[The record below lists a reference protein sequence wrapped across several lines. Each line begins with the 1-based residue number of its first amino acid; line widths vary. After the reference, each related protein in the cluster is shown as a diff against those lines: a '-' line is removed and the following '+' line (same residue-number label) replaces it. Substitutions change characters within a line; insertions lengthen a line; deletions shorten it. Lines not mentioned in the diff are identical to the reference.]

1 MENAADIVNMGLT
14 EETEE
19 TLKTMAEKNDLQGI
33 RNILMELAPAD
44 AANAM
49 ELFAPDMQIA
59 LFRSLSKDTAAEI
72 FTYVDSDLRV
82 HIVESV
88 SQPEVNQKIKQDFQE
103 LFNNMPI
110 DDAADLLDELP
121 ANLVDA
127 LLANATGDRRKQLN
141 EILKYPENCAGS
153 LMTIEYIM
161 LGEQMTVEKAL
172 EHVRRQGRKQETIYN
187 CYAVGPGRKL
197 TGAVSL
203 RDIVLSPE
211 GTLIKDIMSTPVIFA
226 HTLDDQEIVA
236 AKFKEYDL
244 LAMPVV
250 DMEERLVGIITIDDV
265 VDVIEAEN
273 TEDFEK
279 MAALRPS
286 DDEYLKTGVFTLARN
301 RIVWLMVMM
310 ISATFTGLII
320 THFEN
325 ILATQVVLASFIP
338 MLMDTGGNCGSQVST
353 QIIRGMAVGDITLG
367 DWFKVVWKEI
377 RVGASVAA
385 VLCFINCIRMLLLVK
400 GITPTITVVVNV
412 TLFITITFAKI
423 IGCLLPMLAKRL
435 KVDPALMASPMI
447 TTIVD
452 AFTLIT
458 YFLVAQN
465 LLNISA

>member
-1 MENAADIVNMGLT
+1 MENAAEIVNMGLT
-14 EETEE
+14 EETEQ
-19 TLKTMAEKNDLQGI
+19 TLKEMAEKNDLQGI

-88 SQPEVNQKIKQDFQE
+88 SQPEVEQKIKQDFQD

-127 LLANATGDRRKQLN
+127 LLSNATGDRRKQLN

-153 LMTIEYIM
+153 LMTVEYIM

-203 RDIVLSPE
+203 RDIILSRE

-273 TEDFEK
+273 TEDMEK

-286 DDEYLKTGVFTLARN
+286 DDEYLKTGVFMLARN

-325 ILATQVVLASFIP
+325 ILSTQVILASFIP

-353 QIIRGMAVGDITLG
+353 LIIRGMAVGDISLS
-367 DWFKVVWKEI
+367 DWMLVVWKEI
-377 RVGASVAA
+377 RVGVSVAA
-385 VLCFINCIRMLLLVK
+385 VLCLINCVRMMLLVK
-400 GITPTITVVVNV
+400 GITPSITIVVNV

-435 KVDPALMASPMI
+435 KLDPALMASPMI

-452 AFTLIT
+452 AFTLMT
-458 YFLVAQN
+458 YFIVAQN
-465 LLNISA
+465 LLHIAS